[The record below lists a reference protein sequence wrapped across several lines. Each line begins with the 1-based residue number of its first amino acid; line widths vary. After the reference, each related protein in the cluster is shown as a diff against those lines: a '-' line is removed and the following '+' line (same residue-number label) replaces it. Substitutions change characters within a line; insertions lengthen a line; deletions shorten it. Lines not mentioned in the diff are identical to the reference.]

1 MVAIPVSQGPRVSPQ
16 ASPNAVAPSMQQAS
30 LIGNSVAAL
39 GDTVSKVAAQ
49 RIEFDTRRTQALQSA
64 KALDYSSKI
73 KDIDNQFELAAQQ
86 VPSTPDQF
94 GNMSEKF
101 SKDRDKTIQ
110 QLLDQEQDPVVRDLA
125 QRHAVNS
132 SVDLRDKF
140 NRFQLSK
147 EAEYGQHVITTRL
160 DDIGE
165 RLLKTSDPR
174 TINALNSEMNVVL
187 KSGIQARYID
197 FNFVERYQD
206 KQQQIAA
213 KREAEYTQRE
223 ALNSYLDGTAFAD
236 PNNAADRKLVDG
248 AFKRMIESQDPNLQ
262 AQAVKL
268 AGKTGIVPSQLVSE
282 ISGRLTV
289 GTPEQKVKAAQ
300 IIGDLITENPRL
312 VSAFPASTQAMA
324 TVINNSIEA
333 GVSSQKAVE
342 FAEKDIKEN
351 KSFDRSRREQTYNL
365 DSSKKVR
372 EERVQKVSSELAD
385 QGMFSFDAQVPD
397 AVIGQHE
404 FLTKE
409 YYMNEGLSMEAAS
422 AQATKII
429 KSQWGVTEIG
439 GKKRLQKYSPEAV
452 YSVPGVS
459 NKWIRD
465 QAVETVRSTGLFPE
479 ASSKEVNK
487 NIELHPDPDSIYSG
501 KPSYLV
507 TTVVNEYGLRD
518 IVRDEKNQPVRFTPD
533 FSKTDHYKK
542 SVAAR
547 DALSITPE
555 EFAQRIYK
563 SRKNETASPST
574 PYFKGQFNDGG
585 IIK

>member
-1 MVAIPVSQGPRVSPQ
+1 
-16 ASPNAVAPSMQQAS
+16 
-30 LIGNSVAAL
+30 
-39 GDTVSKVAAQ
+39 
-49 RIEFDTRRTQALQSA
+49 
-64 KALDYSSKI
+64 
-73 KDIDNQFELAAQQ
+73 
-86 VPSTPDQF
+86 
-94 GNMSEKF
+94 
-101 SKDRDKTIQ
+101 
-110 QLLDQEQDPVVRDLA
+110 
-125 QRHAVNS
+125 
-132 SVDLRDKF
+132 
-140 NRFQLSK
+140 
-147 EAEYGQHVITTRL
+147 
-160 DDIGE
+160 
-165 RLLKTSDPR
+165 
-174 TINALNSEMNVVL
+174 
-187 KSGIQARYID
+187 
-197 FNFVERYQD
+197 
-206 KQQQIAA
+206 
-213 KREAEYTQRE
+213 
-223 ALNSYLDGTAFAD
+223 
-236 PNNAADRKLVDG
+236 
-248 AFKRMIESQDPNLQ
+248 
-262 AQAVKL
+262 
-268 AGKTGIVPSQLVSE
+268 LVSE